1 MPVRTRKAQLTATE
15 VSVLGLLTRGPKSG
29 YDLKKHAEASVGYFW
44 DPAKSQIYA
53 VLPRLVEAGYAT
65 SRKVAQ
71 EQRPDKQVY
80 RITRRGREALRDWI
94 ASTPPPPDPS
104 RNALLLKVFFGDL
117 ADPAAVLEQVRARR
131 EDAEELKAELDRI
144 DEGSTGQ
151 DGDFYPALTRS
162 YGHHWAD
169 AIIGWAKE
177 VERRIDERG
186 EA

>member
-1 MPVRTRKAQLTATE
+1 MPVRTKNAELTATE
-15 VSVLGLLTRGPKSG
+15 VAVLGLLTGGPKSG
-29 YDLKKHAEASVGYFW
+29 YDVKKHAETSVGYFW

-80 RITRRGREALRDWI
+80 RITSRGREALRDWI
-94 ASTPPPPDPS
+94 ELTPSPPDPS

-131 EDAEELKAELDRI
+131 EAAEELKAELDEI
-144 DEGSTGQ
+144 EKASTGR
-151 DGDFYPALTRS
+151 DRDFYPSLTRS
-162 YGHHWAD
+162 YGQYWAD
-169 AIIGWAKE
+169 AVINWAKE

-186 EA
+186 ET